1 MSKTKKRAMI
11 ESDTDDS
18 GSSEVEQVCG
28 EGKVHRYVHKAR
40 ELRSALRSMH
50 GRLTLG
56 ICGLSYKEKNKLR
69 SQNIL

>member
-28 EGKVHRYVHKAR
+28 GGEVH
-40 ELRSALRSMH
+40 S
-50 GRLTLG
+50 
-56 ICGLSYKEKNKLR
+56 
-69 SQNIL
+69 

>member
-28 EGKVHRYVHKAR
+28 RGEVHRNRMHKAR
-40 ELRSALRSMH
+40 DYAISLDLCMGVSR
-50 GRLTLG
+50 
-56 ICGLSYKEKNKLR
+56 
-69 SQNIL
+69 